1 MEMLQFALVLSA
13 FDKISP
19 VVRNVENRFDGL
31 RGKIDKVREVSE
43 RWGRDM
49 LIAGTAAGA
58 AIQQPISAFSELENA
73 SVRLKTVMMDRNG
86 AVGAFEQVNALAVKL
101 GDRLPGTT
109 ADFLNMMSKL
119 KAYDITDASIL
130 GGVGEAAANLA
141 VLLKMAPDSAAE
153 FAAKM
158 KNATGTVDRDMMG
171 LMDTI
176 QRLNFM
182 GVDSTE
188 MMYAFGR
195 SGGALKTF
203 KIQGLEATKALAPLY
218 AMLVK
223 GGLSGETVGTGFAS
237 LLSNMADKTKLGKA
251 NALLAPGKKL
261 QLFDSAGQLKPMRD
275 LVAQFD
281 KLKNLDPVRLNA
293 VLKALTGGGQDQQML
308 AQIITNGV
316 EGYDKIVASM
326 QAQADLQKRV
336 NEQLGTLANLWEA
349 ATGTFRNMLAGFAGA
364 MGPELKS
371 LTQWSN
377 DFSASVGQ
385 FIKEHPVMAKAI
397 GLSVLA
403 FAALS
408 VTLGAAALALAGV
421 LKYFALVG
429 PVIGAVI
436 RVVRVLAPIVSGLA
450 WLFRLLG
457 VALLKDVVKAFVIL
471 GRVLLANPIGLAVT
485 VIAGGAYLIYKNW
498 DKLKK
503 WFGQFWDW
511 ISSKASNV
519 GAILLKV
526 LSPLSAA
533 KWLTDKA
540 IELASPAPR
549 PRAPSVS
556 GAGHQSVGGTVHV
569 KIDQDGR
576 ARVTQVR
583 SDNPRV
589 PVRVDVGR
597 AMVTP

>member
-1 MEMLQFALVLSA
+1 MDTMQFALVLTA

-19 VVRNVENRFDGL
+19 VVRNVQNRFGAL
-31 RGKIDKVREVSE
+31 AERIDKVRDVSE
-43 RWGRDM
+43 RFGRS
-49 LIAGTAAGA
+49 TAIAGA
-58 AIQQPISAFSELENA
+58 ASAAALAKPIEAFAELEDA
-73 SVRLKTVMMDRNG
+73 SVRLKTVMMDKNG

-141 VLLKMAPDSAAE
+141 VLLKMAPDGAAE
-153 FAAKM
+153 FAARM

-237 LLSNMADKTKLGKA
+237 LLSNMADKTKLSKA
-251 NALLAPGKKL
+251 NALLAPGMKL
-261 QLFDSAGQLKPMRD
+261 ELFNKDGQLKPMRD

-293 VLKALTGGGQDQQML
+293 ILKTLTGGGQDQQML
-308 AQIITNGV
+308 AQVITQGLD
-316 EGYDKIVASM
+316 GYDKIVESM
-326 QAQADLQKRV
+326 KKQADLQKRV
-336 NEQLGTLANLWEA
+336 NAQLGTLANVWEA
-349 ATGTFRNMLAGFAGA
+349 ATGTFRNTIAAFAGA
-364 MGPELKS
+364 MGPQLKS
-371 LTQWSN
+371 LAEWFGRIS
-377 DFSASVGQ
+377 SSVGEWV
-385 FIKEHPVMAKAI
+385 KEWPTVSKYV
-397 GLSVLA
+397 GLATLA
-403 FAALS
+403 VAAAS
-408 VTLGAAALALAGV
+408 SGLGAMALALAGV
-421 LKYFALVG
+421 LRYVALVT
-429 PVIGAVI
+429 PLWNGAVLAFG
-436 RVVRVLAPIVSGLA
+436 VGVRV
-450 WLFRLLG
+450 FRVLG
-457 VALLKDVVKAFVIL
+457 SVIPWVGRAFLWL
-471 GRVLLANPIGLAVT
+471 GRAFLTNPIGLAVT
-485 VIAGGAYLIYKNW
+485 AIAGGAYLIYKNW

-511 ISSKASNV
+511 ISSKASAV

-526 LSPLSAA
+526 LSPLTAA

-540 IELASPAPR
+540 IELTSPAPR

-556 GAGHQSVGGTVHV
+556 GAGHHSVGGTVHV

-583 SDNPRV
+583 SENPRV
-589 PVRVDVGR
+589 PVRVGVGR
-597 AMVTP
+597 AWAMP